1 MKKFASVLVQ
11 LKTLALEKI
20 EQKLESK
27 RLELQ
32 QNEREVLDKQAQLSA
47 FKNPELGG
55 MSLFLQTQQLKS
67 ALRLEIEYY
76 QQEGENLNKDLKV
89 LEKDYF
95 LANQELEKAKIIL
108 EKEKQKE
115 KEIVEKKEQTLLDEN
130 AMILHWQKGGLA
142 CVKSC

>member
-67 ALRLEIEYY
+67 ALRMEIEYC
-76 QQEGENLNKDLKV
+76 QRESENLNKDLKV

-108 EKEKQKE
+108 ENEKQKE
-115 KEIVEKKEQTLLDEN
+115 KEIVEKKEQALLDEN
-130 AMILHWQKGGLA
+130 AMILHWQKGDLHA
-142 CVKSC
+142 

>member
-32 QNEREVLDKQAQLSA
+32 QKEREVLDKQAQLSA

-67 ALRLEIEYY
+67 ALRMEIEYY

-115 KEIVEKKEQTLLDEN
+115 KEIVEKKEQALLDEN
-130 AMILHWQKGGLA
+130 AMILHWQKGGLHA
-142 CVKSC
+142 

>member
-67 ALRLEIEYY
+67 ALRMEIEYC

-89 LEKDYF
+89 LEKDYL

-115 KEIVEKKEQTLLDEN
+115 QEFVEKKEQALLDEN
-130 AMILHWQKGGLA
+130 AMILHWQKGGLHA
-142 CVKSC
+142 

>member
-1 MKKFASVLVQ
+1 MKKFASILVQ

-27 RLELQ
+27 RLEWR
-32 QNEREVLDKQAQLSA
+32 QNEREILDKQAQLST

-67 ALRLEIEYY
+67 ALRMEIEYY
-76 QQEGENLNKDLKV
+76 QQQGENLIKDLKI
-89 LEKDYF
+89 LEKDCL

-108 EKEKQKE
+108 ENEKRKE
-115 KEIVEKKEQTLLDEN
+115 KEILEKKEQALLDEN
-130 AMILHWQKGGLA
+130 AMILHWQKEGLHA
-142 CVKSC
+142 

>member
-20 EQKLESK
+20 EQKLENK
-27 RLELQ
+27 RLEWR
-32 QNEREVLDKQAQLSA
+32 QNEREILDKQAQLSA

-67 ALRLEIEYY
+67 ALRMEIEYY
-76 QQEGENLNKDLKV
+76 QQQGENLIKDLKI
-89 LEKDYF
+89 LEKDCL

-108 EKEKQKE
+108 ENEKRKE
-115 KEIVEKKEQTLLDEN
+115 KEILEKKEQALLDEN
-130 AMILHWQKGGLA
+130 AMILHWQKEGLHA
-142 CVKSC
+142 

>member
-27 RLELQ
+27 RLKLR
-32 QNEREVLDKQAQLSA
+32 QNQREILDKQAQLSA

-67 ALRLEIEYY
+67 ALRMEIEYY
-76 QQEGENLNKDLKV
+76 QQEGENLTKDLKI
-89 LEKDYF
+89 LEKEYL

-108 EKEKQKE
+108 ENEKRKE
-115 KEIVEKKEQTLLDEN
+115 KEILEKKEQALLDEN
-130 AMILHWQKGGLA
+130 AMILHWQKEGLHA
-142 CVKSC
+142 

>member
-27 RLELQ
+27 RLEWQ
-32 QNEREVLDKQAQLSA
+32 QNEREILDKQAQLSM

-55 MSLFLQTQQLKS
+55 MSLFLQIQQLKS
-67 ALRLEIEYY
+67 ALRMEIEYC
-76 QQEGENLNKDLKV
+76 QQEGENLNKDLKI
-89 LEKDYF
+89 LEKDYL

-108 EKEKQKE
+108 ENEKQKE
-115 KEIVEKKEQTLLDEN
+115 KEILEKKEQALLDEN
-130 AMILHWQKGGLA
+130 AMILHWQKGGMHA
-142 CVKSC
+142 

>member
-55 MSLFLQTQQLKS
+55 MSLFLQIQQLKS
-67 ALRLEIEYY
+67 ALRMEIEYY

-89 LEKDYF
+89 LEKDYI

-108 EKEKQKE
+108 ENEKQKE
-115 KEIVEKKEQTLLDEN
+115 QKIVEKKEQALLDEN
-130 AMILHWQKGGLA
+130 AMILHWQKEGLHA
-142 CVKSC
+142 

>member
-76 QQEGENLNKDLKV
+76 QQESENLTKDLKI
-89 LEKDYF
+89 LEKEYL

-115 KEIVEKKEQTLLDEN
+115 KEILEKKEQALLDEN
-130 AMILHWQKGGLA
+130 AMILHWQKEGLHA
-142 CVKSC
+142 

>member
-27 RLELQ
+27 HLKLQ

-55 MSLFLQTQQLKS
+55 MSLFLQIQQLKS
-67 ALRLEIEYY
+67 ALRMEIEYY
-76 QQEGENLNKDLKV
+76 QQEGENLTKDLKV

-108 EKEKQKE
+108 ENEKQKE
-115 KEIVEKKEQTLLDEN
+115 KEILEKKEQALLDEN
-130 AMILHWQKGGLA
+130 AMILHWQKGGLHA
-142 CVKSC
+142 

>member
-32 QNEREVLDKQAQLSA
+32 QNEQEILDKQAQLSA

-67 ALRLEIEYY
+67 ALRMEIEYY
-76 QQEGENLNKDLKV
+76 QQQSENLTKDLKI
-89 LEKDYF
+89 LEKEYF

-108 EKEKQKE
+108 ENEKQKE
-115 KEIVEKKEQTLLDEN
+115 KEILEKKEQALLDEN
-130 AMILHWQKGGLA
+130 AMILHWQKGGLHA
-142 CVKSC
+142 

>member
-1 MKKFASVLVQ
+1 MVQ

-27 RLELQ
+27 RLEWQ
-32 QNEREVLDKQAQLSA
+32 QNEREILDKQAQLSA

-67 ALRLEIEYY
+67 ALRMEIEYY
-76 QQEGENLNKDLKV
+76 QQEGENLIKDLKI
-89 LEKDYF
+89 LEKEYL

-108 EKEKQKE
+108 ENEKKKE
-115 KEIVEKKEQTLLDEN
+115 KEILEKKEQALLDEN
-130 AMILHWQKGGLA
+130 AMILHWQKEGLHA
-142 CVKSC
+142 

>member
-1 MKKFASVLVQ
+1 MKKFASVWVQ

-32 QNEREVLDKQAQLSA
+32 QNEREVLDKQAQLST

-55 MSLFLQTQQLKS
+55 MSLFLQIQQLKS
-67 ALRLEIEYY
+67 ALRMEIEYY
-76 QQEGENLNKDLKV
+76 QQQGENLIKDLKI
-89 LEKDYF
+89 LEKECL

-108 EKEKQKE
+108 ENEKRKE
-115 KEIVEKKEQTLLDEN
+115 KEILEKKEQALLDEN
-130 AMILHWQKGGLA
+130 AMILHWQKEGLHA
-142 CVKSC
+142 

>member
-1 MKKFASVLVQ
+1 MKKFAFVLVQ

-27 RLELQ
+27 RLELR

-67 ALRLEIEYY
+67 ALRMEIEYY
-76 QQEGENLNKDLKV
+76 QQQSENLNKDLKI

-115 KEIVEKKEQTLLDEN
+115 KEIVEKKEQALLDEN
-130 AMILHWQKGGLA
+130 AMILHWQKEGLHA
-142 CVKSC
+142 

>member
-27 RLELQ
+27 RLKLQ
-32 QNEREVLDKQAQLSA
+32 QNEREILDKQAQLSA

-76 QQEGENLNKDLKV
+76 QQEGENLNKDLKI
-89 LEKDYF
+89 LEKDYL

-108 EKEKQKE
+108 ENEKQKE
-115 KEIVEKKEQTLLDEN
+115 KEMLEKKEQALLDEN
-130 AMILHWQKGGLA
+130 AMILHWQKGGLHA
-142 CVKSC
+142 

>member
-20 EQKLESK
+20 EQRLESK
-27 RLELQ
+27 RLKLQ
-32 QNEREVLDKQAQLSA
+32 QNEREILDKQAQLSA

-76 QQEGENLNKDLKV
+76 QQEGENLNKDLKI
-89 LEKDYF
+89 LEKDYL

-108 EKEKQKE
+108 ENEKQKE
-115 KEIVEKKEQTLLDEN
+115 KEILEKKEQALLDEN
-130 AMILHWQKGGLA
+130 AMILHWQKGGLHA
-142 CVKSC
+142 

>member
-27 RLELQ
+27 RLEWR
-32 QNEREVLDKQAQLSA
+32 QNEREILDKQAQLSA

-67 ALRLEIEYY
+67 ALRMEIEYY
-76 QQEGENLNKDLKV
+76 QQQGENLTKDLKI
-89 LEKDYF
+89 LEKDCL

-108 EKEKQKE
+108 ENEKRKE
-115 KEIVEKKEQTLLDEN
+115 KEIVEKKEQALLDEN
-130 AMILHWQKGGLA
+130 AMILHWQKEGLHA
-142 CVKSC
+142 

>member
-27 RLELQ
+27 RLELR

-67 ALRLEIEYY
+67 ALRMEIEYY
-76 QQEGENLNKDLKV
+76 QQESENLTKDLKI
-89 LEKDYF
+89 LERDYL

-115 KEIVEKKEQTLLDEN
+115 QKILEKKEQALLDEN
-130 AMILHWQKGGLA
+130 AMILHWQKEGLHA
-142 CVKSC
+142 

>member
-67 ALRLEIEYY
+67 ALRMEIEYC
-76 QQEGENLNKDLKV
+76 QQESENLTKDLKV
-89 LEKDYF
+89 LEKDYL

-108 EKEKQKE
+108 ENEKQKE
-115 KEIVEKKEQTLLDEN
+115 KEILEKKEQALLDEN
-130 AMILHWQKGGLA
+130 AMILHWQKEGLHA
-142 CVKSC
+142 

>member
-27 RLELQ
+27 RLKLR
-32 QNEREVLDKQAQLSA
+32 QNEREVLEKQAQLSA

-55 MSLFLQTQQLKS
+55 MSLFLQIQQLKS
-67 ALRLEIEYY
+67 ALRMEIEYY
-76 QQEGENLNKDLKV
+76 QQEGENLTKDLKV
-89 LEKDYF
+89 LEKDYL

-108 EKEKQKE
+108 ENEKQKE
-115 KEIVEKKEQTLLDEN
+115 KEILEKKEQALLDEN
-130 AMILHWQKGGLA
+130 AMILHWQKGGLHA
-142 CVKSC
+142 

>member
-67 ALRLEIEYY
+67 ALRMEIEYC
-76 QQEGENLNKDLKV
+76 QQEGENLTKDLKV
-89 LEKDYF
+89 LEKDYL

-108 EKEKQKE
+108 ENEKQKE
-115 KEIVEKKEQTLLDEN
+115 KEILEKKEQALLDEN
-130 AMILHWQKGGLA
+130 AMILHWQKEGLHA
-142 CVKSC
+142 

>member
-32 QNEREVLDKQAQLSA
+32 QNEREVLEKQAQLSA

-67 ALRLEIEYY
+67 ALRMEIEYC
-76 QQEGENLNKDLKV
+76 QQQSENLTKDLKV
-89 LEKDYF
+89 LEKDYL

-108 EKEKQKE
+108 ENEKQKE
-115 KEIVEKKEQTLLDEN
+115 KEILEKKEQVLLDEN
-130 AMILHWQKGGLA
+130 AMILHWQKGGLHA
-142 CVKSC
+142 

>member
-32 QNEREVLDKQAQLSA
+32 QNEREILDKQAQLSA

-67 ALRLEIEYY
+67 ALRMEIEYY
-76 QQEGENLNKDLKV
+76 QQESENLIKDLKI
-89 LEKDYF
+89 LEKEYL

-108 EKEKQKE
+108 ENEKRKE
-115 KEIVEKKEQTLLDEN
+115 KEILGKKEQALLDEN
-130 AMILHWQKGGLA
+130 AMILHWQKEGLHA
-142 CVKSC
+142 

>member
-1 MKKFASVLVQ
+1 MKKFAFVLVQ

-27 RLELQ
+27 RLEWR
-32 QNEREVLDKQAQLSA
+32 QNEREILDKQAQLSA

-67 ALRLEIEYY
+67 ALRMEIEYY
-76 QQEGENLNKDLKV
+76 QQQGENLIKDLKI
-89 LEKDYF
+89 LEKDYL

-108 EKEKQKE
+108 ENEKRKE
-115 KEIVEKKEQTLLDEN
+115 KEILEKKEQALLDEN
-130 AMILHWQKGGLA
+130 AMILHWQKEGLHA
-142 CVKSC
+142 

>member
-89 LEKDYF
+89 LEKDYL

-108 EKEKQKE
+108 ENEKQKE
-115 KEIVEKKEQTLLDEN
+115 KEIVEKKEQALLDEN
-130 AMILHWQKGGLA
+130 AMILHWQKGGLHA
-142 CVKSC
+142 

>member
-32 QNEREVLDKQAQLSA
+32 QNEREILDKQAQLSA

-67 ALRLEIEYY
+67 ALRMEIEYY

-89 LEKDYF
+89 LEKDYL

-108 EKEKQKE
+108 ENEKQKE
-115 KEIVEKKEQTLLDEN
+115 KEILEKKEQALLDEN
-130 AMILHWQKGGLA
+130 AMILHWQKGGLHA
-142 CVKSC
+142 

>member
-32 QNEREVLDKQAQLSA
+32 QNEREVLEKQAQLSA

-55 MSLFLQTQQLKS
+55 MSLFLQIQQLKS
-67 ALRLEIEYY
+67 ALRMEIEYY
-76 QQEGENLNKDLKV
+76 QQEGENLTKDLKV
-89 LEKDYF
+89 LEKDYL

-108 EKEKQKE
+108 ENEKQKE
-115 KEIVEKKEQTLLDEN
+115 KEILEKKEQALLDEN
-130 AMILHWQKGGLA
+130 AVILHWQKEGLHA
-142 CVKSC
+142 

>member
-32 QNEREVLDKQAQLSA
+32 QNEREILDKQAQLSA

-76 QQEGENLNKDLKV
+76 QQEGENLTNDLKV
-89 LEKDYF
+89 LEKDYL
-95 LANQELEKAKIIL
+95 LANKELEKAKIIL

-115 KEIVEKKEQTLLDEN
+115 KEIVEKKEQALLDEN
-130 AMILHWQKGGLA
+130 AMILHWQKEGLHA
-142 CVKSC
+142 

>member
-27 RLELQ
+27 RLEWQ

-67 ALRLEIEYY
+67 VLRMEIEYY
-76 QQEGENLNKDLKV
+76 QREGENLNKDLKV

-108 EKEKQKE
+108 ENEKQKE
-115 KEIVEKKEQTLLDEN
+115 KEILEKKEQALLDEN
-130 AMILHWQKGGLA
+130 AMILHWQKGGLHA
-142 CVKSC
+142 

>member
-32 QNEREVLDKQAQLSA
+32 QNEREVLEKQAQLSV

-67 ALRLEIEYY
+67 ALRMEIEYC
-76 QQEGENLNKDLKV
+76 QQESENLNKDLKV

-108 EKEKQKE
+108 ENEKQKE
-115 KEIVEKKEQTLLDEN
+115 KEILEKKEQALLDEN
-130 AMILHWQKGGLA
+130 AMILHWQKGGLHA
-142 CVKSC
+142 

>member
-27 RLELQ
+27 RLEWR
-32 QNEREVLDKQAQLSA
+32 QNEREILDKQAQLSA

-67 ALRLEIEYY
+67 ALRMEIEYY
-76 QQEGENLNKDLKV
+76 QQESENLIKDLKI
-89 LEKDYF
+89 LEKEYL

-108 EKEKQKE
+108 ENEKRKE
-115 KEIVEKKEQTLLDEN
+115 KEILEKKEQALLDEN
-130 AMILHWQKGGLA
+130 AMILHWQKGGLHA
-142 CVKSC
+142 

>member
-1 MKKFASVLVQ
+1 MKKFASVWVQ

-27 RLELQ
+27 RLEWR
-32 QNEREVLDKQAQLSA
+32 QNEREILDKQAQLSA

-67 ALRLEIEYY
+67 ALRMEIEYY
-76 QQEGENLNKDLKV
+76 QQESENLNKDLKI
-89 LEKDYF
+89 LEKEYL

-108 EKEKQKE
+108 ENEKRKE
-115 KEIVEKKEQTLLDEN
+115 KEILEKKEQALLDEN
-130 AMILHWQKGGLA
+130 AMILHWQKEGLHA
-142 CVKSC
+142 

>member
-27 RLELQ
+27 RLEWR
-32 QNEREVLDKQAQLSA
+32 QNEREILDKQAQLSA

-67 ALRLEIEYY
+67 ALRMEIEYY
-76 QQEGENLNKDLKV
+76 QQQDENLTKDLKI
-89 LEKDYF
+89 LEKDYL

-108 EKEKQKE
+108 ENEKRKE
-115 KEIVEKKEQTLLDEN
+115 KEILEKKEQALLDEN
-130 AMILHWQKGGLA
+130 AMILHWQKEGLHA
-142 CVKSC
+142 

>member
-32 QNEREVLDKQAQLSA
+32 QNEREVLDKQAQLNA

-55 MSLFLQTQQLKS
+55 ISLFLQTQQLKS
-67 ALRLEIEYY
+67 ALRMEIEYY
-76 QQEGENLNKDLKV
+76 QQEGENLTKDLKI
-89 LEKDYF
+89 LEKEYL

-108 EKEKQKE
+108 ENEKQKE
-115 KEIVEKKEQTLLDEN
+115 KEIVEKKEQALLDEN
-130 AMILHWQKGGLA
+130 AMILHWQKGGLHA
-142 CVKSC
+142 

>member
-27 RLELQ
+27 RLEWR
-32 QNEREVLDKQAQLSA
+32 QNEREILDKQAQLSA

-67 ALRLEIEYY
+67 ALRMEIEYY
-76 QQEGENLNKDLKV
+76 QQESENLIKDLKI
-89 LEKDYF
+89 LEKDCL

-108 EKEKQKE
+108 ENEKRKE
-115 KEIVEKKEQTLLDEN
+115 KEILEKKERALLDEN
-130 AMILHWQKGGLA
+130 AMILHWQKEGLHA
-142 CVKSC
+142 

>member
-32 QNEREVLDKQAQLSA
+32 QKEREILDKQAQLSA

-67 ALRLEIEYY
+67 ALRMEIEYY
-76 QQEGENLNKDLKV
+76 QQEGENLTKDLKI
-89 LEKDYF
+89 LEKDYL

-115 KEIVEKKEQTLLDEN
+115 KEIVEKKEQALLDEN
-130 AMILHWQKGGLA
+130 AMILHWQKGGLHA
-142 CVKSC
+142 

>member
-32 QNEREVLDKQAQLSA
+32 QKEREVLDKQAQLST

-67 ALRLEIEYY
+67 ALRMEIEYY
-76 QQEGENLNKDLKV
+76 QQEGENLNKDLKI
-89 LEKDYF
+89 LEKEYL

-115 KEIVEKKEQTLLDEN
+115 KEIVEKKERALLDEN
-130 AMILHWQKGGLA
+130 AMILHWQKEGLHA
-142 CVKSC
+142 